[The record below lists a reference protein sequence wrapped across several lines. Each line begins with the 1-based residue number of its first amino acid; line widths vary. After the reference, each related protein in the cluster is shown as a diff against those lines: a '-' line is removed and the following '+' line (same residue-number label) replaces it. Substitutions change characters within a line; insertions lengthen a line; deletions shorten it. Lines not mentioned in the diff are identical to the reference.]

1 MIYIVKNIVGV
12 VMQINVSNIVL
23 YLSFIIWIVY
33 YFLLVSRI
41 LIEKNN
47 QTITYGL
54 YIKRNFLKVFRFD
67 KLILIFLFY
76 LYTRL
81 GNEKVL
87 IFLFFII
94 ILFLLVNLLYEEI
107 NFKNIKLR
115 ENKYYFILLFILM
128 FIPFIYF
135 FITFN
140 YTKTLMFLLIFTFIL
155 PFIIYV
161 ISVIF
166 KKL

>member
-1 MIYIVKNIVGV
+1 
-12 VMQINVSNIVL
+12 MQINVSNIVL

-94 ILFLLVNLLYEEI
+94 ILFL
-107 NFKNIKLR
+107 
-115 ENKYYFILLFILM
+115 
-128 FIPFIYF
+128 
-135 FITFN
+135 
-140 YTKTLMFLLIFTFIL
+140 
-155 PFIIYV
+155 
-161 ISVIF
+161 
-166 KKL
+166 

>member
-1 MIYIVKNIVGV
+1 
-12 VMQINVSNIVL
+12 MQINVSNIVL

>member
-1 MIYIVKNIVGV
+1 
-12 VMQINVSNIVL
+12 MQINVSNIVL

-107 NFKNIKLR
+107 NFKNIKLK

-155 PFIIYV
+155 PIIVYV

>member
-1 MIYIVKNIVGV
+1 
-12 VMQINVSNIVL
+12 MQINVSNIVL

-33 YFLLVSRI
+33 YFLLVSFI